1 VKGGENVRIEDC
13 YEGLEVIGTP
23 KANEMYTFTIQGVI
37 GVIERIKCREGE
49 IIIRTSLGKFS
60 VNPIAFEPFNSS
72 SVPLSSYIM

>member
-1 VKGGENVRIEDC
+1 MKIEDC
-13 YEGLEVIGTP
+13 YEGLEVIGTS

-49 IIIRTSLGKFS
+49 IIIRTSLGKFP
-60 VNPIAFEPFNSS
+60 VNPIAFEPLNSS